1 MDPLALIED
10 YLSDQENGMKNL
22 ITGFLNQVMLAEALQ
37 QAQELPS
44 TNAPMR
50 GKRIGTATRTDPSRP
65 DTGRQSSGNPSFA
78 SSRSRRRFSGA
89 MPGWRKLW

>member
-37 QAQELPS
+37 Q
-44 TNAPMR
+44 
-50 GKRIGTATRTDPSRP
+50 TRADSYER
-65 DTGRQSSGNPSFA
+65 TGA
-78 SSRSRRRFSGA
+78 
-89 MPGWRKLW
+89 RKAHRNGYKD